1 MQPSEIFKTDMYL
14 EFAARYGEIMGGSHL
29 RKALGFSSTA
39 AFCKALERNTLDL
52 AVFYVAGRR
61 GRFAL
66 TIDVV
71 EWLLAKR
78 AATGSNTKK
87 VVPTQFQTIQAKG
100 KKCINTPN

>member
-14 EFAARYGEIMGGSHL
+14 EFSARYGEVMGGSHL
-29 RKALGFSSTA
+29 RKALGFSSSA
-39 AFCKALERNTLDL
+39 AFCKALERNNLDL

-71 EWLLAKR
+71 DWLLAKR
-78 AATGSNTKK
+78 AATVSSTKK
-87 VVPTQFQTIQAKG
+87 AVPIQFQTFKAKG
-100 KKCINTPN
+100 

>member
-1 MQPSEIFKTDMYL
+1 MQSNETFKSDMYL
-14 EFAARYGEIMGGSHL
+14 EFAERYGEIMGGSHL

-52 AVFYVAGRR
+52 AVFYVQGRR

-71 EWLLAKR
+71 EWLLEKR
-78 AATGSNTKK
+78 TTAES
-87 VVPTQFQTIQAKG
+87 QAKKTVPIQFKTTQMKG
-100 KKCINTPN
+100 K